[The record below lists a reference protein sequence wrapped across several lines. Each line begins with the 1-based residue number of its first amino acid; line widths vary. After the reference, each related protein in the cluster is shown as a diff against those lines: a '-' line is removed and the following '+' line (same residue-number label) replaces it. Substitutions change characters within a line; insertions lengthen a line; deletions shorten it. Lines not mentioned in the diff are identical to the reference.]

1 MAEINTA
8 DFPLLY
14 ESGVERIDYAGAT
27 LDQIMFPMGA
37 DEIPSYADGTMDY
50 VHVNSLDYTLNEEGG
65 VDKLLVSMRD
75 QCAVFQFDMLQ
86 HLAGIN
92 ARLEDVDVEQVLH
105 GNPLKQASL
114 SVDYLL
120 EHLEEFRIVMGSHGD
135 PRFENMWRRDIADSF
150 KDRFLKEK
158 RDPQRAGLACA
169 IFSSTLIGI
178 YRYFIFQNPMISKE
192 DFALILGN
200 TFKYALQDFLPGK
213 R

>member
-1 MAEINTA
+1 MNRKEFNRRETRKHIRRVFLQMYAEA
-8 DFPLLY
+8 DIHSITIHDLCR
-14 ESGVERIDYAGAT
+14 EAGIVKST
-27 LDQIMFPMGA
+27 FYTYYDDKYSVL
-37 DEIPSYADGTMDY
+37 DEIE
-50 VHVNSLDYTLNEEGG
+50 NE
-65 VDKLLVSMRD
+65 
-75 QCAVFQFDMLQ
+75 MLQ